1 MLKNYWDILKHVDKI
16 KQFSLWLLTF
26 LTPFVIWSQQS
37 VELRVAVDT
46 TAVKIGEQL
55 NYTIQVKADST
66 AQVSFPEQPIF
77 APFELLDESP
87 IDTLRAQSHFL
98 YTKKYALI
106 QFDTGNYFLPQQQV
120 LVDGFSKIADLISI
134 RVDPIV
140 VDTTKQKLYDIKPLT
155 QVKKNYDALIAQI
168 LWGLALGL
176 ILIGVFYTYLFQKR
190 KKELRARELPPFE
203 RAIEELRALESEIL
217 SEQEEFKRYYS
228 RLTDVVRRY
237 LEEEAKIDA
246 LESTSEELLVK
257 LELRKDSGS
266 LDLDPKTLKSLR
278 EVLKNADL
286 VKFAKSLPEIY
297 TATEDRKAV
306 EHVVKETKEA
316 LPEPTEEELR
326 EKAAYQE
333 FLAKKRRKEQWI
345 WGISGAGILTVL
357 ALVICMLVYGYYPV
371 RDTILRY
378 PTKLLVS
385 GQWFKSQYG
394 TPPLAVETPEILE
407 RISSSED
414 PVQQFRFGSLD
425 SPFYINLAFDFPKNQ
440 AKAAEPP
447 SADPKQADLE
457 KGQELVN
464 SIISNFESEGAVN
477 IFIKNDAVTLPSGI
491 PVAKVYGTLDY
502 PKKKQTKRVR
512 CNFSAYLFTF
522 EQGTIILT
530 LMYEKEDRYGQEIE
544 QRILNSLDLIKEL

>member
-134 RVDPIV
+134 RVDPVV

-440 AKAAEPP
+440 AKAAEPL

>member
-440 AKAAEPP
+440 AKGAEPP

>member
-16 KQFSLWLLTF
+16 KQFSLWLLIF

-134 RVDPIV
+134 RVDPVV

-176 ILIGVFYTYLFQKR
+176 ILIGVLYTYLFQKR

-440 AKAAEPP
+440 AKAAEPL

>member
-440 AKAAEPP
+440 AKAAEPL

>member
-134 RVDPIV
+134 RVDPVV

-440 AKAAEPP
+440 AKAAEPL

-464 SIISNFESEGAVN
+464 
-477 IFIKNDAVTLPSGI
+477 
-491 PVAKVYGTLDY
+491 
-502 PKKKQTKRVR
+502 
-512 CNFSAYLFTF
+512 
-522 EQGTIILT
+522 
-530 LMYEKEDRYGQEIE
+530 
-544 QRILNSLDLIKEL
+544 

>member
-37 VELRVAVDT
+37 AELRVAVDT
-46 TAVKIGEQL
+46 TTVKIGEQL

-134 RVDPIV
+134 RVDPVV

-155 QVKKNYDALIAQI
+155 QVKKNYDALIAQF

-176 ILIGVFYTYLFQKR
+176 ILIGVLYTYLFQKR

-394 TPPLAVETPEILE
+394 TPPLALETPEILE

-414 PVQQFRFGSLD
+414 LVQQFRFGSLD

-447 SADPKQADLE
+447 SADKKQADLE

>member
-176 ILIGVFYTYLFQKR
+176 ILIGVLYTYLFQKR

-440 AKAAEPP
+440 AKAAEPL